1 MYAALIT
8 LCNEHGEIRTQ
19 FNTVTESQG
28 EMKYAFAAMLETQE
42 KRGQTPAVTV
52 CVDNPAQE
60 RDF

>member
-42 KRGQTPAVTV
+42 NIQKQAK
-52 CVDNPAQE
+52 AQ
-60 RDF
+60 